1 MPPVGSGLPR
11 AICLAL
17 DDNSSTPFRPPS
29 GYIRDMLGRL
39 APRLQA
45 VLLAAVIFGGGGAM
59 PVLDGALYHGRTA
72 ADPFLSHFESS
83 GIPHS
88 HGDVCGLSS
97 SLPSYPQV
105 PFLDLAIL
113 VGPLVFRQ
121 ATLPSP
127 KARSVPSGILPQPR
141 APPGLLN

>member
-1 MPPVGSGLPR
+1 
-11 AICLAL
+11 
-17 DDNSSTPFRPPS
+17 
-29 GYIRDMLGRL
+29 MLGKL
-39 APRLQA
+39 LPRLQGA
-45 VLLAAVIFGGGGAM
+45 LLATVIFGGGGAM

-72 ADPFLSHFESS
+72 TDPFQSHFDNS
-83 GIPHS
+83 GISHS

-105 PFLDLAIL
+105 PFLDLGIV

-121 ATLPSP
+121 ATFSAP

-141 APPGLLN
+141 APPSPLS